1 MGLPVCASGLL
12 PLGIAWRPSMLFQ
25 CVAAVCLLSRAFDG
39 RWAMVKALLAHA
51 QAEGAVP
58 EKKKGFAA
66 DGSGAQTAV
75 AQRVC
80 YNHFFNIDFVNI
92 FKCLFYLISNYIKF
106 SFFFSF
112 LKTFSNAYN
121 RNKRNIKSLF

>member
-1 MGLPVCASGLL
+1 
-12 PLGIAWRPSMLFQ
+12 MLFQ

-75 AQRVC
+75 AQRQRVSRC
-80 YNHFFNIDFVNI
+80 AEARFRSIVQ
-92 FKCLFYLISNYIKF
+92 
-106 SFFFSF
+106 
-112 LKTFSNAYN
+112 
-121 RNKRNIKSLF
+121 